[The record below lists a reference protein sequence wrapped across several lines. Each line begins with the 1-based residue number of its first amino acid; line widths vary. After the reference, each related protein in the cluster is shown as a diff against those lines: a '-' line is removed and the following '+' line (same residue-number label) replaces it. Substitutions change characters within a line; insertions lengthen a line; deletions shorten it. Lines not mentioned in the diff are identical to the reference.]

1 MNKCFSVLLVILIL
15 AVALIPAVTADT
27 EPSLQALV
35 DAGTELMFDTSNVTI
50 TGKAEFRYDGTRFK
64 TAEIRYVQSDYNSFW
79 QEKLFTPREY
89 SSDRETGFT
98 VISNDGDIAVME
110 PYTPGAYRTG
120 SGDPQNTIIRESLE
134 SRLLVSFLKT
144 AARLAEPE
152 IAKYITA
159 NENGWTLTLTKEQ
172 TPELLNEALL
182 MGSRF
187 VAKRLFN
194 VDYDVGLHDRSDW
207 SITSTTR
214 EIIFMTESCAVN
226 EASVDFRFDDHG
238 RLSEISGR
246 AVIDLHDTD
255 QEIHE
260 LGADFELQIGD
271 YGTSIVRSFDPE
283 EYQVILRKRTSQ
295 QQEQPVDT
303 EQLEKLGK
311 RAKEVVKAAGFSCAD
326 RLEIDNVYI
335 NDGEWQLSFKD
346 PEDEASPG
354 FWVQITDIGNV
365 LHFSS
370 RNDIWRQDDPSSASA
385 EVTEEVM
392 EQLRQFVKLAN
403 PAFDFGELFVTE
415 QEEIDD
421 TLYVTPEESEPT
433 GLVLIVQLAPT
444 PQIEEYTCVGFG

>member
-1 MNKCFSVLLVILIL
+1 MNRTLSVLLAVILL
-15 AVALIPAVTADT
+15 ALFLTPAFGAESETRLSALIDT
-27 EPSLQALV
+27 GS
-35 DAGTELMFDTSNVTI
+35 ELLFDTSNVTI

-110 PYTPGAYRTG
+110 PYTPGTYRTG
-120 SGDPQNTIIRESLE
+120 WDDPQNTIIHESLE

-144 AARLAEPE
+144 AARLAEPD
-152 IAKYITA
+152 ISKYITTHD
-159 NENGWTLTLTKEQ
+159 NGWTLTLTGEQ
-172 TPELLNEALL
+172 VPDLLNEALL
-182 MGSRF
+182 MSGRF

-255 QEIHE
+255 REIHE

-271 YGTSIVRSFDPE
+271 YGTSIVRNFDPE
-283 EYQVILRKRTSQ
+283 EYQVIPKKRGSQ

-303 EQLEKLGK
+303 EQLEKLEK

-365 LHFSS
+365 LHISS
-370 RNDIWRQDDPSSASA
+370 MNDSWRQDDPSSANA

-415 QEEIDD
+415 QEAIDD
-421 TLYVTPEESEPT
+421 TLYVILEESEPT

-444 PQIEEYTCVGFG
+444 LRIEEYTCVGFG